1 MGRPHRNNPD
11 SRRISPLD
19 DYTSDQPRALHP
31 DHYLR
36 GPSGYLHD
44 PEKASPTRN
53 PVPSGPHTSH
63 TFSTYIS
70 EDEEDTKEHTM
81 WILIY
86 LSFVSPIVA
95 MFVSV
100 YTILTTLSLLL
111 FLPIICI
118 YRPCKP
124 FRERSHDWLV
134 APIRFQLSLVF
145 SVPEPA
151 ASDRLKQEN
160 ANVESDRNFSMPI
173 FVNVFSPIY
182 AAAIAVTA
190 WVAAG
195 FWATAIIL
203 GNPDGRDGKDDG
215 KAVVLGVRGLWERWL
230 RRGLR

>member
-1 MGRPHRNNPD
+1 M
-11 SRRISPLD
+11 
-19 DYTSDQPRALHP
+19 
-31 DHYLR
+31 
-36 GPSGYLHD
+36 
-44 PEKASPTRN
+44 
-53 PVPSGPHTSH
+53 
-63 TFSTYIS
+63 
-70 EDEEDTKEHTM
+70 
-81 WILIY
+81 
-86 LSFVSPIVA
+86 
-95 MFVSV
+95 
-100 YTILTTLSLLL
+100 
-111 FLPIICI
+111 
-118 YRPCKP
+118 
-124 FRERSHDWLV
+124 